1 MKLNTPEEIIEDI
14 RHGKMVVLMDDEDRE
29 NEGDL
34 IMAADLLTPE
44 HINFMVTH
52 ARGLVCLPM
61 TEERATAL
69 NLSLMVDSNNAQFAT
84 NFTVSIEAAEGVT
97 TGISAADRA
106 RTVQAAVATDAK
118 ASDIVQ
124 PGHIFPLVAKKGG
137 VLTRAGH
144 TEAAV
149 DLARLA
155 GRTDAGV
162 IVEILRDNT
171 YDIVHLNDWQTA
183 LVPLL
188 LQEESLI
195 KAKTKTL
202 FDTLLNLAEQY
213 KDKVLPGY
221 THLQVAMPSSFGLW
235 FSAYAELLIDDVYVL
250 NAVSK
255 VVDQNPLGSAA
266 GYGSSFPIDRELT
279 TKELDFATLK
289 YNVVAAQLS
298 RGKSERSIAAA
309 LGGLCNTMARFAMDV
324 CLYMSQNFGFITF
337 PDELTT
343 GSSIMPHKKN
353 PDVFE
358 LIRGKCNKIQA
369 LHSEMLLITNNL
381 PTGYHRDF
389 QLLKEN
395 IIAAFEDVKDILDI
409 FNYAIQQVIVKD
421 IDLNDEKYQY
431 LFTVD
436 SINNLVV
443 EGMSFR
449 EAYQKIGGQVQEGTY
464 KPDLGKQH
472 SHVGSIHNLSLEK
485 IREKYPKK

>member
-1 MKLNTPEEIIEDI
+1 MKLWDKGFSIDKQIE
-14 RHGKMVVLMDDEDRE
+14 
-29 NEGDL
+29 
-34 IMAADLLTPE
+34 
-44 HINFMVTH
+44 
-52 ARGLVCLPM
+52 
-61 TEERATAL
+61 
-69 NLSLMVDSNNAQFAT
+69 
-84 NFTVSIEAAEGVT
+84 NFTVGNDREIDIHIAKYDVQASIAHAIMLESI
-97 TGISAADRA
+97 GIITANELTDLKKGLNELAADIEEGTFVIEPSFEDVHSKIEWELTNKLGEVGKKIHTA
-106 RTVQAAVATDAK
+106 RSRNDQV
-118 ASDIVQ
+118 
-124 PGHIFPLVAKKGG
+124 LVALQLYYK
-137 VLTRAGH
+137 
-144 TEAAV
+144 EN
-149 DLARLA
+149 LA
-155 GRTDAGV
+155 
-162 IVEILRDNT
+162 IV
-171 YDIVHLNDWQTA
+171 NDK
-183 LVPLL
+183 VK
-188 LQEESLI
+188 S
-195 KAKTKTL
+195 L
-202 FDTLLNLAEQY
+202 FDTLLHLAESH
-213 KDKVLPGY
+213 KDSLLPGY

-235 FSAYAELLIDDVYVL
+235 FSAYAEILIDDVYVL

-279 TKELDFATLK
+279 TKELEFATLK

-309 LGGLCNTMARFAMDV
+309 LGGLCNTLARFSMDV
-324 CLYMSQNFGFITF
+324 CLYMSQNFGFISF

-409 FNYAIQQVIVKD
+409 FNYSIQQVIVKD
-421 IDLNDEKYQY
+421 IDLNDEKYHY

-449 EAYQKIGGQVQEGTY
+449 EAYQKIGGQVEEGTY
-464 KPDLGKQH
+464 TPDLGKKH
-472 SHVGSIHNLSLEK
+472 THLGSIHNLSLDK
-485 IREKYPKK
+485 IKAKYPLE

>member
-1 MKLNTPEEIIEDI
+1 MKLWDKGFSIDKQIE
-14 RHGKMVVLMDDEDRE
+14 
-29 NEGDL
+29 
-34 IMAADLLTPE
+34 
-44 HINFMVTH
+44 
-52 ARGLVCLPM
+52 
-61 TEERATAL
+61 
-69 NLSLMVDSNNAQFAT
+69 
-84 NFTVSIEAAEGVT
+84 NFTVGNDREIDIHIAKYDVQASIAHAIMLESI
-97 TGISAADRA
+97 GIITANELTDLKKGLNELAADIEEGTFVIEPSFEDVHSKIEWELTNKLGEVGKKIHTA
-106 RTVQAAVATDAK
+106 RSRNDQV
-118 ASDIVQ
+118 
-124 PGHIFPLVAKKGG
+124 LVALQLYYK
-137 VLTRAGH
+137 
-144 TEAAV
+144 EN
-149 DLARLA
+149 LA
-155 GRTDAGV
+155 
-162 IVEILRDNT
+162 IV
-171 YDIVHLNDWQTA
+171 NDK
-183 LVPLL
+183 VK
-188 LQEESLI
+188 S
-195 KAKTKTL
+195 L
-202 FDTLLNLAEQY
+202 FDTLLHLAESH
-213 KDKVLPGY
+213 KDSLLPGY

-235 FSAYAELLIDDVYVL
+235 FSAYAEILIDDVYVL

-279 TKELDFATLK
+279 TKELEFATLK

-309 LGGLCNTMARFAMDV
+309 LGGLCNTLARFSMDV
-324 CLYMSQNFGFITF
+324 CLYMSQNFGFISF

-409 FNYAIQQVIVKD
+409 FNYSIQQVIVKD
-421 IDLNDEKYQY
+421 IDLNDEKYNY

-449 EAYQKIGGQVQEGTY
+449 EAYQKIGGQVEEGTY
-464 KPDLGKQH
+464 TPDLGKKH
-472 SHVGSIHNLSLEK
+472 THLGSIHNLSLDK
-485 IREKYPKK
+485 IKAKYPLE

>member
-1 MKLNTPEEIIEDI
+1 MKLWDKGFSIDKQIE
-14 RHGKMVVLMDDEDRE
+14 
-29 NEGDL
+29 
-34 IMAADLLTPE
+34 
-44 HINFMVTH
+44 
-52 ARGLVCLPM
+52 
-61 TEERATAL
+61 
-69 NLSLMVDSNNAQFAT
+69 
-84 NFTVSIEAAEGVT
+84 NFTVGN
-97 TGISAADRA
+97 DREIDIHIA
-106 RTVQAAVATDAK
+106 KYDVQASLAHAIMLESIGIISTDELKDLKKGLEELATDIENGTFVIEPSFEDVHSKIEWELTNKLGEIGKKIHTAR
-118 ASDIVQ
+118 SRNDQV
-124 PGHIFPLVAKKGG
+124 LVALHLYYK
-137 VLTRAGH
+137 
-144 TEAAV
+144 EN
-149 DLARLA
+149 LA
-155 GRTDAGV
+155 
-162 IVEILRDNT
+162 IV
-171 YDIVHLNDWQTA
+171 NDK
-183 LVPLL
+183 V
-188 LQEESLI
+188 
-195 KAKTKTL
+195 KAL
-202 FDTLLNLAEQY
+202 FDTLLNLADTHKELL
-213 KDKVLPGY
+213 LPGY

>member
-1 MKLNTPEEIIEDI
+1 MKLWDKGFSIDKQIE
-14 RHGKMVVLMDDEDRE
+14 
-29 NEGDL
+29 
-34 IMAADLLTPE
+34 
-44 HINFMVTH
+44 
-52 ARGLVCLPM
+52 
-61 TEERATAL
+61 
-69 NLSLMVDSNNAQFAT
+69 
-84 NFTVSIEAAEGVT
+84 NFTVGNDREIDIHIAKYDVQASLAHAIMLESIGI
-97 TGISAADRA
+97 ISADELKDLKNGLEELDADVENGTFVIEPSFEDVHSKIEWELTNKLGEVGKKIHTA
-106 RTVQAAVATDAK
+106 RSRNDQV
-118 ASDIVQ
+118 
-124 PGHIFPLVAKKGG
+124 LVALQLYYK
-137 VLTRAGH
+137 
-144 TEAAV
+144 EN
-149 DLARLA
+149 LA
-155 GRTDAGV
+155 
-162 IVEILRDNT
+162 IV
-171 YDIVHLNDWQTA
+171 NDK
-183 LVPLL
+183 V
-188 LQEESLI
+188 
-195 KAKTKTL
+195 KAL
-202 FDTLLNLAEQY
+202 FDTLLNLADTH
-213 KDKVLPGY
+213 KDSLLPGY

-279 TKELDFATLK
+279 TKELEFATLK

-298 RGKSERSIAAA
+298 RGKSERSIASA

-324 CLYMSQNFGFITF
+324 CLYMSQNFGFISF

-409 FNYAIQQVIVKD
+409 FNYSIQQVIVKD

-472 SHVGSIHNLSLEK
+472 SHVGSIHNLSLDK
-485 IREKYPKK
+485 IRDKFPLK